1 MYKKKK
7 QTDQCEHPKH
17 EAYFEAFLKKYPTA
31 NKDAHFAINLV
42 YPEEWWVSDDP
53 KKNTVR
59 CCQMSGISEGIA
71 RSSYRNISTINQV
84 T

>member
-1 MYKKKK
+1 MHKKKK

-42 YPEEWWVSDDP
+42 DPEEWWVSDDP
-53 KKNTVR
+53 KEYCEMLPNVR
-59 CCQMSGISEGIA
+59 YF
-71 RSSYRNISTINQV
+71 RRHNKV
-84 T
+84 KL

>member
-1 MYKKKK
+1 MHKKKK

-42 YPEEWWVSDDP
+42 DPEEWWVYDDP
-53 KKNTVR
+53 KKEYCEMLPNVR
-59 CCQMSGISEGIA
+59 YFRRHSK
-71 RSSYRNISTINQV
+71 V
-84 T
+84 KL